1 MVVFR
6 KILGLLII
14 LFFALPVLF
23 GVIWAVGLT
32 KAAISPEFVAD
43 IPQQVIDETPQVLEE
58 IFEDAQDNDF
68 VADRNTRTWFQTA
81 AEVGVSPRQLM
92 EETGLRDWME
102 NELSQTLQELGDILR
117 GKRRVRNLT
126 IDLIPLK
133 AALRHDA
140 IDRYLE
146 AILDRLPPCDDY
158 QLNRWADAYDRDI
171 DWFKLPPCR
180 PNKEIALS
188 VFRAERLRAL
198 EDMDSEIEIF
208 SGVRYPALGISRAVT
223 LFSYGIFIIPVLFL
237 FAGAIIAATSP
248 AGFCRWFGLS
258 TIAAGLPALALAF
271 FARQIIAFGFSLT
284 PYTLW
289 ESGMSDLEGLVMEK
303 IAWIPQLVIGHLFTE
318 VVALAGTI
326 CIIGLV
332 IFALSFVLRNE
343 SRTRTRPPKPVPAAV
358 IPPEAAEPTKTT
370 PEPTE
375 PDSAAAET
383 AEPDASES
391 ISAEAQPEKG
401 EETKA
406 KESTSE
412 GSWDEESADED
423 AEEVVEKEK
432 VPLPPPDEED

>member
-43 IPQQVIDETPQVLEE
+43 IPQQVIDETPQLLEE
-58 IFEDAQDNDF
+58 IFQDAQDSDF
-68 VADRNTRTWFQTA
+68 VADRNTRTWFRTA

-102 NELSQTLQELGDILR
+102 NELSQTLQEVGDILR

-126 IDLIPLK
+126 IDLGPLK

-140 IDRYLE
+140 IDHYLE

-158 QLNRWADAYDRDI
+158 QLDRWADAYDRDI

-198 EDMDSEIEIF
+198 DDMEDEIEIF
-208 SGVRYPALGISRAVT
+208 SGVRYPTLGISRAVT
-223 LFSYGIFIIPVLFL
+223 LFSYAIFIIPALFL

-248 AGFCRWFGLS
+248 AGFCRWFGIS
-258 TIAAGLPALALAF
+258 TIAAGLPALGLAF
-271 FARQIIAFGFSLT
+271 FARQIFAFGFSLT

-289 ESGMSDLEGLVMEK
+289 ESGMSDLEELVVEK
-303 IAWIPQLVIGHLFTE
+303 ISWIPQLVIGHLFTE
-318 VVALAGTI
+318 VAALAGTI

-343 SRTRTRPPKPVPAAV
+343 RRTRTRPKRPAPAAPAV
-358 IPPEAAEPTKTT
+358 TPAAPEAVEPSEAADTPTTAPESAESESSPGEEHE
-370 PEPTE
+370 PEP
-375 PDSAAAET
+375 
-383 AEPDASES
+383 SES
-391 ISAEAQPEKG
+391 GSVEKRKS
-401 EETKA
+401 EA
-406 KESTSE
+406 KETVSE
-412 GSWDEESADED
+412 DADDED
-423 AEEVVEKEK
+423 ALESVEMEK